1 MPDAFNDAMKV
12 TKSHIPAANAPA
24 RIDVPV
30 GQNKV
35 AANDSSGARLKRGR
49 PPGSKDSAPRRRKT
63 RAQLNPNEII
73 QEERMND
80 KSTIHDSGL
89 PEEENVLDETHVP
102 EETAVHKSKEI
113 SINYACTNEL
123 WDQNEIIIDDMFA
136 FAVATEIIL
145 SDDIE
150 PRSVDK
156 CRQRK
161 DWPKWKDAI

>member
-12 TKSHIPAANAPA
+12 TKSHIPAANAPTI
-24 RIDVPV
+24 IDVPV

-35 AANDSSGARLKRGR
+35 VGNDSSGARLKRGR
-49 PPGSKDSAPRRRKT
+49 PSGLKDSAYRKRKI

-89 PEEENVLDETHVP
+89 PRKENVLDETHVL
-102 EETAVHKSKEI
+102 EETSVHESKEI

-123 WDQNEIIIDDMFA
+123 WD
-136 FAVATEIIL
+136 
-145 SDDIE
+145 
-150 PRSVDK
+150 
-156 CRQRK
+156 
-161 DWPKWKDAI
+161 

>member
-12 TKSHIPAANAPA
+12 TKSHILAANAPA
-24 RIDVPV
+24 RTDVPV

-35 AANDSSGARLKRGR
+35 ATNDSSGARLKRGK
-49 PPGSKDSAPRRRKT
+49 PPGSKDSSSRKRKT
-63 RAQLNPNEII
+63 RAQLYPNEII

-80 KSTIHDSGL
+80 KSTIYDSGL
-89 PEEENVLDETHVP
+89 PEKENVLDETYVS
-102 EETAVHKSKEI
+102 EETVVHQSKEI

-150 PRSVDK
+150 PYSVNE
-156 CRQRK
+156 CE
-161 DWPKWKDAI
+161 